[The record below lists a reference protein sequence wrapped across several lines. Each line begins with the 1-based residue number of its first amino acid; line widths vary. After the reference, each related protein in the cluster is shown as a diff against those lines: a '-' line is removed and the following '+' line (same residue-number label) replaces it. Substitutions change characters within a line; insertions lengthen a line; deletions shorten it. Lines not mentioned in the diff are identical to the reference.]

1 MQINEL
7 LDAYKHANKYTQDKQ
22 IAHDLQISTQKLSD
36 IRQGRRYLTE
46 KEALLL
52 ADHVGADKEI
62 VLIQLAADKCK
73 TVEGQATWAAIAKK
87 FESLGISRI
96 SMALGG
102 LTVAYSSTQ
111 ELVSQ
116 CVLSILC

>member
-7 LDAYKHANKYTQDKQ
+7 LDAYKSANKYSQDKQ

-36 IRQGRRYLTE
+36 IRKGRRYLTE

-52 ADHVGADKEI
+52 ADKVGADKEI

-73 TVEGQATWAAIAKK
+73 TVEGQQAWANIAKK

-96 SMALGG
+96 SMALASVG
-102 LTVAYSSTQ
+102 LVGFGSG
-111 ELVSQ
+111 EPLSQ